1 MAALTTSQ
9 AEAGAVA
16 VSVIMIFR
24 DAEAF
29 IAEAIDSVLAQ
40 TFTDWELLLVD
51 DGSVDG
57 SDRVVT
63 DYAQRWSSKI
73 RVLSHPGHE
82 NRGMS
87 ASRNVGL
94 QAARGR
100 YVAFLDADDVYLPQ
114 RLQRHVEILER
125 MPSVDM
131 VQSELIHWY
140 SWESPADR
148 KDDDYV
154 RPFLRADD
162 HLLTAPDGLLLAIAV
177 PMYSV
182 GICNVTVRTQALL
195 ALGGFESQFRASFED
210 QVALAKLYLHKTTY
224 VLQAHLAR

>member
-9 AEAGAVA
+9 AEAGAVT

-40 TFTDWELLLVD
+40 TLSEWELLLVD

-57 SDRVVT
+57 SGRIAAGYADRW
-63 DYAQRWSSKI
+63 RSKI
-73 RVLSHPGHE
+73 RVLSHPDRE

-87 ASRNVGL
+87 AARNLGL
-94 QAARGR
+94 RAARGR

-125 MPSVDM
+125 MPGVDM

-140 SWESPADR
+140 SWEPAAVR

-154 RPFLRADD
+154 RPFLRPDD
-162 HLLTAPDGLLLAIAV
+162 HLLTPLDG
-177 PMYSV
+177 
-182 GICNVTVRTQALL
+182 
-195 ALGGFESQFRASFED
+195 
-210 QVALAKLYLHKTTY
+210 
-224 VLQAHLAR
+224 